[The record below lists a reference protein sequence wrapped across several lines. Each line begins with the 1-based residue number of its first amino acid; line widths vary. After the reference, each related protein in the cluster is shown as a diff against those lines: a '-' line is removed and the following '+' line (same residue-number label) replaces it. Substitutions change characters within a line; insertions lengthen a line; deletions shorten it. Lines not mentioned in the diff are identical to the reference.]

1 MVKQSFRPYRNLA
14 FALLIFLMITIG
26 LFRISST
33 YSVFWQT
40 WDEPASVASGME
52 LLDKRQYTYETL
64 HPPLARV
71 MSALGPYLDGIRSN
85 NKEDMWDEGDTILH
99 TNNAYERNLTLSRL
113 GILPFFIIA
122 SLVVALWAKEYGGVA
137 TSLLSV
143 AIFTTTPSILAHSGL
158 ATLDMACAS
167 LVPAALFAFDLWL
180 NRPNLLFSCLLGLT
194 LGLAIV
200 SKFSSVG
207 FLLIS
212 IVIIGIIYIVNKL
225 LNKFLNKNSTQ
236 DKATYK
242 EEQNTHKFRQWIL
255 RLVITILTCFMVF
268 WAAYGFSYAPLGSSP
283 EYSTKAKVLINRIV
297 GSQGALHNLAYYAVE
312 KVSIPAPEL
321 VIGIGHLS
329 ARDKG
334 GGTNY
339 LFGDIR
345 DKGWWYFYPIV
356 IFFKTP
362 IPSLILIFIGIFFLL
377 TKVVT
382 QQGNLQMLTPL
393 AGAIG
398 VLIVGMLGSVNNGS
412 RQMLAIYPF
421 LAILAGYGASKL
433 LFLNDRFRYVR
444 SAFLIVLLSWQ
455 FISTAIAHP
464 DYIPYFNELAGNHPE
479 EITLDSDLDWGQDL
493 KRLVATLEKRGVKEL
508 SISYNGSKGINFD
521 KLNLPP
527 RQQLI
532 PYQKTTGWIA
542 ISLYHLQLND
552 GFSWLKQYQP
562 IEKVGKS
569 IWLYYID
576 PK

>member
-1 MVKQSFRPYRNLA
+1 
-14 FALLIFLMITIG
+14 
-26 LFRISST
+26 
-33 YSVFWQT
+33 
-40 WDEPASVASGME
+40 
-52 LLDKRQYTYETL
+52 
-64 HPPLARV
+64 
-71 MSALGPYLDGIRSN
+71 
-85 NKEDMWDEGDTILH
+85 
-99 TNNAYERNLTLSRL
+99 
-113 GILPFFIIA
+113 
-122 SLVVALWAKEYGGVA
+122 
-137 TSLLSV
+137 
-143 AIFTTTPSILAHSGL
+143 
-158 ATLDMACAS
+158 
-167 LVPAALFAFDLWL
+167 
-180 NRPNLLFSCLLGLT
+180 
-194 LGLAIV
+194 
-200 SKFSSVG
+200 
-207 FLLIS
+207 
-212 IVIIGIIYIVNKL
+212 
-225 LNKFLNKNSTQ
+225 
-236 DKATYK
+236 
-242 EEQNTHKFRQWIL
+242 
-255 RLVITILTCFMVF
+255 
-268 WAAYGFSYAPLGSSP
+268 
-283 EYSTKAKVLINRIV
+283 
-297 GSQGALHNLAYYAVE
+297 
-312 KVSIPAPEL
+312 
-321 VIGIGHLS
+321 
-329 ARDKG
+329 
-334 GGTNY
+334 
-339 LFGDIR
+339 
-345 DKGWWYFYPIV
+345 
-356 IFFKTP
+356 
-362 IPSLILIFIGIFFLL
+362 
-377 TKVVT
+377 
-382 QQGNLQMLTPL
+382 MLTPL